1 MADNRKQAVSLRVS
15 LSDLR
20 KVKKL
25 AQRLNVRDSDVIR
38 FALKT
43 MLARLAPLCDNS
55 LRGRALIPVFIE
67 AGSDL
72 FHHFDIDGAQ
82 LEEIVN
88 GGATEEQAVESED
101 LHRIAIAGLQQN
113 YAKPLL
119 SKVPPDQTGVHEAPP
134 PDDPFAGQLRG
145 DLYAKYVDTDLISDP
160 SSTK

>member
-15 LSDLR
+15 ISDLR

-25 AQRLNVRDSDVIR
+25 AQRLEARDSEVIR

-55 LRGRALIPVFIE
+55 VRGRELIPVFVE

-72 FHHFDIDGAQ
+72 FQHFDIDGSR

-88 GGATEEQAVESED
+88 DGATEEQAVAAED
-101 LHRIAIAGLQQN
+101 LHRIAIAGMQQN
-113 YAKPLL
+113 YTKLL
-119 SKVPPDQTGVHEAPP
+119 WSKKSP
-134 PDDPFAGQLRG
+134 
-145 DLYAKYVDTDLISDP
+145 
-160 SSTK
+160 